1 MVRFVHSRIVQIA
14 LLVMLLIDVVALVC
28 ELIIDSEYP
37 VGVIRCVLFTVVLSW
52 LVDLIHFDV

>member
-1 MVRFVHSRIVQIA
+1 
-14 LLVMLLIDVVALVC
+14 MLLIDVVALVC